1 MFRNPEVYIC
11 HGSFT
16 DTTQSWYIFD
26 TCPSIKKK
34 RLNLKSD
41 ALEHFDIRQNTNGI
55 KIIVLIKNVVLN
67 VIFKCFGIKYWK
79 EGSECFIFKHLKDQV
94 VN

>member
-1 MFRNPEVYIC
+1 MAHSRIQLS
-11 HGSFT
+11 HGT
-16 DTTQSWYIFD
+16 YLIRVHQL
-26 TCPSIKKK
+26 KKK

-41 ALEHFDIRQNTNGI
+41 ALEHFDIRRNTNGI